1 MRLYPDVPRR
11 RLATA
16 VYDLL
21 LVVLIA
27 ALAAIA
33 WRVHEAVDQLAV
45 LGEGVRKAG
54 GSVPFGIGNPVED
67 LGRRG
72 ENGVHHLANVLA
84 AITFGIPAVVVIWHF
99 VPRRLAQIRR
109 LNIAALALEGAP
121 TRELAMRAA
130 FSLPYER
137 LLIYT
142 RDPLGDLAAE
152 RFEPLVAAV
161 LDDAGIRPP
170 APPGSPAPRATSP

>member
-11 RLATA
+11 RLAAA

-33 WRVHEAVDQLAV
+33 WRVHEAVNQLAV

-54 GSVPFGIGNPVED
+54 GAVPFGIGNPVEN
-67 LGRRG
+67 LGQRG
-72 ENGVHHLANVLA
+72 EDSVHHLANVLA

-99 VPRRLAQIRR
+99 VPRRVAQVRR
-109 LNIAALALEGAP
+109 LNLAARALEGAP

-130 FSLPYER
+130 FALPYER
-137 LLIYT
+137 LLACLPT
-142 RDPLGDLAAE
+142 RATRSAISPPSDTSRSWRPCSTT
-152 RFEPLVAAV
+152 PVSAV
-161 LDDAGIRPP
+161 LLVHPTP
-170 APPGSPAPRATSP
+170 VP

>member
-11 RLATA
+11 RFATA
-16 VYDLL
+16 AYDLL

-72 ENGVHHLANVLA
+72 EDGVHHLANVLA
-84 AITFGIPAVVVIWHF
+84 AITFGLPAAVVIWHF
-99 VPRRLAQIRR
+99 VPRRVAQVRR
-109 LNIAALALEGAP
+109 LNLAARALEGAP

-137 LLIYT
+137 LLVHT

-161 LDDAGIRPP
+161 LDDAGLRPRSR
-170 APPGSPAPRATSP
+170 PGSPAPPATSQ